1 MRNVV
6 EIFRKAFRRK
16 EKQDNENLIEGITRT
31 LIEVANSM
39 TKKINKKKGKKK
51 KVKTTSQGTDNDAS
65 SVSVSSDPEPE
76 DSSNLIHVGGIAD
89 FHESDLS
96 KVLLMKKSFKT
107 FMEETRYTLE
117 RMKRDR

>member
-6 EIFRKAFRRK
+6 EIFRKAFRQK

-31 LIEVANSM
+31 LIEVANSSL
-39 TKKINKKKGKKK
+39 KKINKKKGKKNK
-51 KVKTTSQGTDNDAS
+51 IKTSQGTDNDAS

-76 DSSNLIHVGGIAD
+76 DNSNLIHVGGIAD